1 MRAKHTLSE
10 RESHAVRF
18 AWWASFFA
26 TVALI
31 AILGLARS
39 AQAAETPL
47 SGALV
52 TAPSASHETE
62 AAEEAEGEGE
72 EEELEACEEAEE
84 AGEECEV
91 RSRSAEEVPDACVL
105 SSAEATASLLP
116 AHDQVQVTLRYTALA
131 TAVVSIRYSLRG
143 AKGAV
148 KMGSA
153 SHRFSRRGVFRETEK
168 LSEAE
173 MAKARAA
180 TEFDVRLDVVNS
192 PQYCRGLFDSRLT
205 ARHSTHGRSSW
216 TDPKA
221 GRPGEAG

>member
-26 TVALI
+26 TIALI

-47 SGALV
+47 SGALS
-52 TAPSASHETE
+52 TAPSAPSHE
-62 AAEEAEGEGE
+62 AEDEFEEGE

-84 AGEECEV
+84 AGEECEP
-91 RSRSAEEVPDACVL
+91 RSRSAEEVPDACML
-105 SSAEATASLLP
+105 QSAEATAALLP

-131 TAVVSIRYSLRG
+131 PAVVSIRYSLRG
-143 AKGAV
+143 GKGAV

-153 SHRFSRRGVFRETEK
+153 SHRFSRKGVFRETEK

-205 ARHSTHGRSSW
+205 ARHSSHGRSSW

-221 GRPGEAG
+221 GRPGVEAG